1 MARWSVREVILETI
15 NQFRGVSPGCNGP
28 RLVPDNG
35 LRNAA
40 HWTIA
45 FAWAYRQTGAVTFKE
60 QMLRLLEKITSPE
73 LRPYGYSFLHIP
85 NYHSP
90 GNGLIGQAW
99 VLEALLTAS
108 SVLEDQR
115 YADLA
120 HQVFSMHPFCLE
132 NALWHVRKP
141 DGDIAPVHTSLNQQI
156 WFAAM
161 GAMLVQRGYR
171 EHRET
176 IQKFLDRLES
186 HMHILSG
193 GLLGMK
199 IAAATRDARLDEL
212 ITRIRRLYHRLR
224 GKSVRPLFSYR
235 ETSVGYHAFTLYGL
249 ALLKD
254 AYPQH
259 AFWRSR
265 KLLLSCEW
273 GFSENHKRALKRN
286 RFAMGYNPSGF
297 EIPFAMQSLVEL
309 DEDTLSAQS
318 EWWLSEQ
325 IGRHFNPTTGQFD
338 RSTADAATLTA
349 RVYEATRLRPVLLD
363 MYIRSPL
370 VEK

>member
-1 MARWSVREVILETI
+1 MARMSIREVVLETI
-15 NQFRGVSPGCNGP
+15 QLFRGVSPGCNGP
-28 RLVPDNG
+28 RLVADNG

-40 HWTIA
+40 HWAIA
-45 FAWAYRQTGAVTFKE
+45 FAWAYQQTRTVTFKE
-60 QMLRLLEKITSPE
+60 QMIHLLEKIIAPE
-73 LRPYGYSFLHIP
+73 MRPYGYSFLHIP

-99 VLEALLTAS
+99 VLEALLVAS
-108 SVLEDQR
+108 SVLEDHR
-115 YADLA
+115 YTDLA
-120 HQVFSMHPFCLE
+120 HQVFSIHPFCVE
-132 NALWHVRKP
+132 KGLWHVRKP
-141 DGDIAPVHTSLNQQI
+141 DGNIDPVHTSLNQQI

-161 GAMLVQRGYR
+161 GAMLVQKGYS
-171 EHRET
+171 EHREI
-176 IQKFLDRLES
+176 IQKFLDQLES

-199 IAAATRDARLDEL
+199 IAMAHRDAYLDKL
-212 ITRIRRLYHRLR
+212 ITLMRRLRRRLR
-224 GKSVRPLFSYR
+224 GKSVRPSFSYR

-249 ALLKD
+249 ALLKE

-297 EIPFAMQSLVEL
+297 EIPFAMQILAEL
-309 DEDTLSAQS
+309 DDDALSEHC

-325 IGRHFNPTTGQFD
+325 IRRHYNPATGQFD
-338 RSTADAATLTA
+338 RNTADAATLTA
-349 RVYEATRLRPVLLD
+349 RVYEATRLKPVLLD
-363 MYIRSPL
+363 MRIHFSLP
-370 VEK
+370 EK